1 MSWLKFFSAGAGA
14 LTTIIH
20 RSVCKL
26 LLSIFSI
33 VLLLPLSAHAD
44 QTYIAVGALYSSI
57 DNEYTYQ
64 LDVGKYTKE
73 HFEDKD
79 YGWYLALGHEL
90 NDLLSLELSYQD
102 FGKAKRLSQQAPHL
116 QTPHDYSAG
125 IESIAASVLLSRQ
138 LTGYLSAHIKAGFEY
153 WRASAELVAIFS
165 PVALYPVDP
174 SFNDKHS
181 GTDPFFA
188 VGIGYTGAQ
197 GHDLIAEYT
206 FHKFEDI
213 EVDALSLSVRFRF

>member
-1 MSWLKFFSAGAGA
+1 MSWLEFFSAGADVLA
-14 LTTIIH
+14 TMIH

-26 LLSIFSI
+26 FLSIFGI
-33 VLLLPLSAHAD
+33 VLFLPLPAQAD

-64 LDVGKYTKE
+64 RHVGIAKE
-73 HFEDKD
+73 HFDDKD
-79 YGWYLALGHEL
+79 YGWHLALGHEL

-116 QTPHDYSAG
+116 PIPHDYSAS
-125 IESIAASVLLSRQ
+125 IESIAASALLSKQ

-153 WRASAELVAIFS
+153 WRASAELVAIVHPLALL
-165 PVALYPVDP
+165 PVNP
-174 SFNDKHS
+174 SFKYKHS
-181 GTDPFFA
+181 GTDPFFG
-188 VGIGYTGAQ
+188 VGVGYTGAQ

-206 FHKFEDI
+206 FHKFENMEI
-213 EVDALSLSVRFRF
+213 DALLLSVRFRF